1 MAGRKD
7 QIDWEAIERD
17 YRIGQLSVREIARR
31 HEVEASTI
39 TRKAKKETWARDYS
53 EEVKAKTRAGL
64 VELAKQQAQQDA
76 TESNNALR
84 DGIDIAVETNLRVL
98 SMHQKGIRENAD
110 RLARLVSKFDSLAD
124 SAADLM
130 DMTKVASS
138 FESLVRAQKTLVGL
152 EREALNIDDA
162 NSKEVAAEINISF

>member
-64 VELAKQQAQQDA
+64 VELA
-76 TESNNALR
+76 
-84 DGIDIAVETNLRVL
+84 
-98 SMHQKGIRENAD
+98 
-110 RLARLVSKFDSLAD
+110 
-124 SAADLM
+124 
-130 DMTKVASS
+130 
-138 FESLVRAQKTLVGL
+138 
-152 EREALNIDDA
+152 
-162 NSKEVAAEINISF
+162 